1 MKSYILAI
9 DQGTTSS
16 RAMLFDCLGNVVD
29 SEQQEFPQYYP
40 DNGWV
45 EHTPEEII
53 ASVLSTCRKLLA
65 KQHIQAGQIKSLGIT
80 NQRETTIVWD
90 KTTHKPIY
98 NAIVWQDRRT
108 SSYCQQLVEQGW
120 AETIQQKTGLVIDP
134 YFSATKL
141 KWLLDNV
148 DGARAKAEA
157 GQLAFGTVD
166 SFILWQLTQG
176 KSHYTD
182 ATNASRT
189 MLFNIHQQAWD
200 QELLELFDIPASMLP
215 QVLDSAADFGCT
227 SEQHFGF
234 DIPIQGIAGDQ
245 QAALFGQACFETGS
259 VKSTYGTG
267 CFVMVN
273 TGDKALKSNNKLLS
287 TVAYRINGQVTYA
300 LEGSIF
306 VAGAV
311 IQWLRDGLEL
321 ISKASDSERLA
332 MEANQDHG
340 LTLIPAFTGLGAPYW
355 DADARG
361 AILGITR
368 DTGIKEIVN
377 AALQSVCFQTKD
389 LLMAMEKDGIDIKSL
404 KVDGGMTN
412 NQWLLQYLANCLQVE
427 VTQPVSAETTALGVA
442 FLAGLQ
448 AGVFQS
454 LSHIQSLW
462 QAKAAFS
469 PQISQADANKRYH
482 SWLDAV
488 ERIRT
493 EQT

>member
-1 MKSYILAI
+1 MKEYILAI

-40 DNGWV
+40 KDGWV
-45 EHTPEEII
+45 EHTPEELL
-53 ASVLSTCRKLLA
+53 ASVMSTCRKLLS
-65 KQHIQAGQIKSLGIT
+65 KQNIQAGQIKSLGIT

-90 KTTHKPIY
+90 KTTGNPIY

-108 SSYCQQLVEQGW
+108 SQYCQELSERGHGNMV
-120 AETIQQKTGLVIDP
+120 AEKTGLLLDP

-141 KWLLDNV
+141 KWILDNV
-148 DGARAKAEA
+148 EGARDKAQASE
-157 GQLAFGTVD
+157 LVFGTVD
-166 SFILWQLTQG
+166 TFLLWHLTDGQ
-176 KSHYTD
+176 SHFTD

-189 MLFNIHQQAWD
+189 MLFNIHEQCWD
-200 QELLELFDIPASMLP
+200 DELLELFDIPKSLLP
-215 QVLDSAADFGCT
+215 VVLDSSADFGVT
-227 SEQHFGF
+227 STQMLGF

-245 QAALFGQACFETGS
+245 HAALFGQACFEKGS

-273 TGDKALKSNNKLLS
+273 TGDTVLTSTNKLLS
-287 TVAYRINGQVTYA
+287 TVAYRIDGEVTYA

-340 LTLIPAFTGLGAPYW
+340 VIFIPAFTGLGAPFW
-355 DADARG
+355 DPDARG
-361 AILGITR
+361 AILGLTR

-377 AALQSVCFQTKD
+377 AALQSVCYQTKD
-389 LLMAMEKDGIDIKSL
+389 LLTAMEKDGIEICTI

-412 NQWLLQYLANCLQVE
+412 NEWLLQYLSDCLQVE
-427 VTQPVSAETTALGVA
+427 VEQPKSAETTALGVA
-442 FLAGLQ
+442 FLAGLK
-448 AGVFQS
+448 AGVFES
-454 LSHIQSLW
+454 VTHIQSLW
-462 QAKAAFS
+462 QSTAKFE
-469 PQISQADANKRYH
+469 PKISNEVASEHYQRWINAIN
-482 SWLDAV
+482 
-488 ERIRT
+488 RIRT
-493 EQT
+493 TS

>member
-1 MKSYILAI
+1 MKEYILAI

-40 DNGWV
+40 ENGWV
-45 EHTPEEII
+45 EHTPEEIL

-65 KQHIQAGQIKSLGIT
+65 KQNIQAGQIKSLGIT

-90 KTTHKPIY
+90 TVTKKPMY

-108 SSYCQQLVEQGW
+108 SDYCQSLVEQGYS
-120 AETIQQKTGLVIDP
+120 EMITKKTGLLIDP

-141 KWLLDNV
+141 KWILDNV
-148 DGARAKAEA
+148 EGARQKAAA
-157 GQLAFGTVD
+157 GELAFGTVD
-166 SFILWQLTQG
+166 TFILWYLTDG
-176 KSHYTD
+176 DSHYTD

-189 MLFNIHQQAWD
+189 MLFNIHEQCWD
-200 QELLELFDIPASMLP
+200 EELLALFDIPRNILP
-215 QVLDSAADFGCT
+215 EVLDSSADFGVT
-227 SEQHFGF
+227 SENLFGF
-234 DIPIQGIAGDQ
+234 NIPVQGIAGDQ
-245 QAALFGQACFETGS
+245 HAALFGQACFDTGS

-273 TGDKALKSNNKLLS
+273 TGDDALHSSNKLLS
-287 TVAYRINGQVTYA
+287 TIAYRLDGKVTYA

-332 MEANQDHG
+332 MEANQSHG
-340 LTLIPAFTGLGAPYW
+340 VTLIPAFTGLGAPYW
-355 DADARG
+355 DPDARG
-361 AILGITR
+361 AILGLTR

-389 LLMAMEKDGIDIKSL
+389 LLQAMEKDGIDIKAL

-412 NQWLLQYLANCLQVE
+412 NQWLLQYLANSLQVDVE
-427 VTQPVSAETTALGVA
+427 QPASAETTALGVA
-442 FLAGLQ
+442 FLAGLK
-448 AGVFQS
+448 AGVFES
-454 LSHIQSLW
+454 LEHIQSLW
-462 QAKAAFS
+462 QAKAEFS
-469 PQISQADANKRYH
+469 PQITSSEADKYYQG
-482 SWLDAV
+482 WLEAV
-488 ERIRT
+488 SRIRT
-493 EQT
+493 N

>member
-1 MKSYILAI
+1 MKEYILSI

-16 RAMLFDCLGNVVD
+16 RAMLFDCLGNAVA

-40 DNGWV
+40 QNGWV
-45 EHTPEEII
+45 EHTPEEIL
-53 ASVLSTCRKLLA
+53 ASVLSTVRKLLA
-65 KQHIQAGQIKSLGIT
+65 AQNIKPGQIKSLGIT

-90 KTTHKPIY
+90 KATRKPMY

-108 SSYCQQLVEQGW
+108 SDYCQQLSEQGHGDMIT
-120 AETIQQKTGLVIDP
+120 AKTGLLIDP

-141 KWLLDNV
+141 KWILDNV
-148 DGARAKAEA
+148 EGAREKAEA
-157 GQLAFGTVD
+157 GELAFGTVD
-166 SFILWQLTQG
+166 TFLLWYLTDGQ
-176 KSHYTD
+176 SHYTD

-189 MLFNIHQQAWD
+189 MLFNIHEQCWD
-200 QELLELFDIPASMLP
+200 KDLLALFDIPEQILP
-215 QVLDSAADFGCT
+215 EVLDSSADFGIT
-227 SEQHFGF
+227 SERMVGHN
-234 DIPIQGIAGDQ
+234 IPVQGMAGDQ
-245 QAALFGQACFETGS
+245 HAALFGQACFNRGN

-273 TGDKALKSNNKLLS
+273 TGEEALASSNKLLS
-287 TVAYRINGQVTYA
+287 TVGYRLNGKVTYA

-332 MEANQDHG
+332 IEANQDHG
-340 LTLIPAFTGLGAPYW
+340 VILIPAFTGLGAPYW
-355 DADARG
+355 DPDARG
-361 AILGITR
+361 AILGLTR

-389 LLMAMEKDGIDIKSL
+389 LLLAMEKDGIDITSI

-412 NQWLLQYLANCLQVE
+412 NAWLLQYLSSCLQVDVE
-427 VTQPVSAETTALGVA
+427 QPQSVETTALGVA
-442 FLAGLQ
+442 FLAGLR
-448 AGVFQS
+448 AGVFES
-454 LSHIQSLW
+454 LDHIQSLW
-462 QAKAAFS
+462 QSQQAFS
-469 PQISQADANKRYH
+469 PQITEEAANEHYQL
-482 SWLDAV
+482 WLAAV

-493 EQT
+493 NG